1 MKHRVEKPYSVKH
14 LRVNIPVLFF
24 FAVIASQRCEWNV
37 AQMSRAALPACYR
50 LDSTEGRV

>member
-1 MKHRVEKPYSVKH
+1 MKHRVEKPYNVKH